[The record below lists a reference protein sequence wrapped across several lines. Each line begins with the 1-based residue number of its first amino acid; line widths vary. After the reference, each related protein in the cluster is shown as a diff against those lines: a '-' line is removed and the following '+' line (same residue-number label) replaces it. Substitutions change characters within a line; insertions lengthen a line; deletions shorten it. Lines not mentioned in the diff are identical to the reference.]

1 MQRMRQTGFMA
12 YDYRVAEVDGQ
23 DEQPSPRGPGRPR
36 KWAND
41 AERVRAYRARKAAE
55 QASVD
60 ELRRDRR
67 RLRRE
72 VTALATNL
80 DRAERAATD
89 AEQQAATLA
98 AEVGQLNAKL
108 KAMTAELA
116 RLRLEMAASREA
128 PSTEIGRWAAMR
140 RAEGAQSPAKAPAP
154 PEEPEAPVASLSRAQ
169 RRALVR
175 RERRR

>member
-1 MQRMRQTGFMA
+1 M
-12 YDYRVAEVDGQ
+12 AEVDGQ

-36 KWAND
+36 KWVND

-72 VTALATNL
+72 VTALATKL

-89 AEQQAATLA
+89 AEQRATTLV
-98 AEVGQLNAKL
+98 AEAGQLNAKL
-108 KAMTAELA
+108 VTMTAELA
-116 RLRLEMAASREA
+116 RLRLEMTASREA
-128 PSTEIGRWAAMR
+128 PSTEIGRWAARR
-140 RAEGAQSPAKAPAP
+140 RAEAAQTPAKASAP
-154 PEEPEAPVASLSRAQ
+154 PEEPAAPVAGLSPAQ
-169 RRALVR
+169 RRTLAR
-175 RERRR
+175 RDRRR